1 MATLK
6 TAPQKKGLLPYDGL
20 RGWMDKLVEM
30 GDLRVVEGADCKTDI
45 GMATELLQHHDDAPA
60 AIFDSIPG
68 HKKGFRVLVN
78 MYGTPARMAL
88 TYGLPTDLNKKD
100 LSRRILGMI
109 QNNHPI
115 AAEYVD
121 DGPVLE
127 NVQTG
132 DNVNVD
138 IFPSVRWHEKDGGPY
153 IGTGSYDITRDPD
166 TDSINLGTYRNMSM
180 DKKTVG
186 FYISPGKHGRIHRD
200 KWWKR
205 GEALPALIV
214 IGGDPLLLVAACTE
228 LPFGVSEYDWVGGL
242 RGEAYPV
249 IKGRVTG
256 LPIPADAEIVFEGY
270 VAENNKRDE
279 GPFGEWTGYY
289 ASGEREEPVMD
300 IKAVYYRNNPIV
312 TGFPPQRPPDEQQ
325 RFRAIQRSALLHQE
339 MEKASVPGIT
349 GVWCHEAGGARM
361 LVAVSIEQ
369 KYPGHS
375 RQAGH
380 VAAMCHVGAYAGRYV
395 IVVDDDIDVT
405 NLEEVMW
412 AMSTRS
418 DPESSIDI
426 IKRAWSTLLDP
437 RISPADK
444 KAGKLMNSRAII
456 DATRPWEWRNEFPVV
471 NMPSP
476 EWRRRSEEKWGFVVE
491 RPGKKK

>member
-6 TAPQKKGLLPYDGL
+6 AAPPGKRLLPYEGL
-20 RGWMDKLVEM
+20 RGWMDKLAEM
-30 GDLRVVEGADCKTDI
+30 GDFRIVEGADCKTDI

-60 AIFDSIPG
+60 VIFDSVPG
-68 HKKGFRVLVN
+68 HEKGFRVLVN

-88 TYGLPTDLNKKD
+88 TFGLPTDLNKKD
-100 LSRRILGMI
+100 LSHQILGI
-109 QNNHPI
+109 IENSEPI
-115 AAEYVD
+115 AAEYVNN
-121 DGPVLE
+121 GPVLE

-138 IFPSVRWHEKDGGPY
+138 IFPSPRWHEKDGGAY
-153 IGTGSYDITRDPD
+153 IGTGSYDITSDPD
-166 TDSINLGTYRNMSM
+166 TGSINLGTYRVMSM

-186 FYISPGKHGRIHRD
+186 FYISPGKHGRIHRE

-214 IGGDPLLLVAACTE
+214 VGGDPLLLVAACTE
-228 LPFGVSEYDWVGGL
+228 LPYGISEFDWVGGL

-249 IKGRVTG
+249 IRGKETG

-270 VAENNKRDE
+270 VSEDNKRNE

-289 ASGEREEPVMD
+289 ASGERQEPVMD

-325 RFRAIQRSALLHQE
+325 RFRAIQRSALLQQE
-339 MEKASVPGIT
+339 MEKASVPGIS

-361 LVAVSIEQ
+361 LVAVSITQ
-369 KYPGHS
+369 LYPGHA

-395 IVVDDDIDVT
+395 IVVDEDIDPS

-412 AMSTRS
+412 AVATRS
-418 DPESSIDI
+418 DPENSIDI
-426 IKRAWSTLLDP
+426 IKRAWSTMLDP
-437 RISPADK
+437 RIHPADK
-444 KAGKLMNSRAII
+444 KAGKLLNSRAII
-456 DATRPWEWRNEFPVV
+456 DATRPWEWRDKFPVV
-471 NMPSP
+471 NLPTP

-491 RPGKKK
+491 RPGQKK